1 MEKKTQFRVEGM
13 DCASCAAKVEAAVR
27 RLGGVTAA
35 SVSLASGRMTVTHAA
50 DRPVAEEIV
59 KVLPALGYTAHLE
72 AEENHAGHMHGA
84 EENASGVPW
93 WKRSNARLALASGAA
108 MAAAYGAGA
117 IFPRGEKWFCILAL
131 LVGLVPVARRAWAT
145 ARHGTVFSIET
156 LMTVSAAGAVVI
168 GAAEEAM
175 MVVFLFLLGELLE
188 GVTAERARASI
199 RGLVELMPRVAWRR
213 AAGDGFVEVAAEEL
227 RVGDVIQVRPGD
239 RVAADGVVREGAG
252 EINEAPVT
260 GESVPRRKTAGD
272 PVYAGTVN
280 GAAVL
285 LVEVSA
291 TAADNTIA
299 RIIRLVEEA
308 QESKAPLERFM
319 DRFARRYTPV
329 VFGLGLAT
337 ALVPPLLFGGD
348 WREWIYKGLA
358 LLLIGC
364 PCALVISTPTAIAA
378 SLSAGAR
385 RGLLMK
391 GGVVLETLGKLR
403 LIAFDKTGTLTA
415 GTPQVTDVVAEGS
428 FSAKEILARAAVLE
442 AGSNHP
448 LARAILAKNQADGAT
463 APAAKEM
470 RALAGKG
477 VAGEIDGTQFF
488 LGSVMAAKELAGDW
502 SAAVQA
508 HVDALAAQG
517 KTVSVL
523 LAGEKVGGV
532 LALRDELRP
541 DTAAGIAALRDRGIR
556 TVMLSGDN
564 RQTAEAIGKELGMEV
579 RAELLPEEKSRQL
592 AELKAALR
600 PGECIGL
607 VGDGI
612 NDAPA
617 LAAADVGIAMGSGTD
632 VALETADAAV
642 LHSSVSD
649 VARMVALSWATLWNI
664 RQNIACAL
672 GLKGIFLCTTLLG
685 ITGLW
690 PAILADT
697 GATVLVTLNA
707 MRLLRWRG
715 N

>member
-1 MEKKTQFRVEGM
+1 MRFRVGGM
-13 DCASCAAKVEAAVR
+13 DCASCAAKVETAVR
-27 RLGGVTAA
+27 RMDGVTEA
-35 SVSLASGRMTVTHAA
+35 SVSLAGERLTVTVSA
-50 DRPVAEEIV
+50 DIPSEEEIIR
-59 KVLPALGYTAHLE
+59 VLSALGYTAVVKPKGSHVG
-72 AEENHAGHMHGA
+72 HAHGA
-84 EENASGVPW
+84 EENGCGMPW
-93 WKRSNARLALASGAA
+93 WKRRNARLALASGLALLAA
-108 MAAAYGAGA
+108 HGVAALFPAYGWAVYGV
-117 IFPRGEKWFCILAL
+117 AL
-131 LVGLVPVARRAWAT
+131 LVGLAPVARRAWAA
-145 ARHGTVFSIET
+145 ARNGTVFSIES
-156 LMTVSAAGAVVI
+156 LMTVAAAGAVAI
-168 GAAEEAM
+168 GAAAEAL
-175 MVVFLFLLGELLE
+175 MVVFLFLIGELLE
-188 GVTAERARASI
+188 SVTAERARASI
-199 RGLVELMPRVAWRR
+199 RKLGELMPRNARR
-213 AAGDGFVEVAAEEL
+213 QEENGGFREVAAEEL
-227 RVGDVIQVRPGD
+227 QIGEVIQVRPGD
-239 RVAADGVVREGAG
+239 RVAADGVVREGEG

-260 GESVPRRKTAGD
+260 GESVPRRKAEGD
-272 PVYAGTVN
+272 AVYAGTVN
-280 GAAVL
+280 GASAL
-285 LVEVSA
+285 LVEVTA

-299 RIIRLVEEA
+299 HIIRLVEEA

-329 VFGLGLAT
+329 VFGLGLVT
-337 ALVPPLLFGGD
+337 ALAPPLLFDGN
-348 WREWIYKGLA
+348 WMEWIYKGLA

-391 GGVVLETLGKLR
+391 GGVVLETMGRLR
-403 LIAFDKTGTLTA
+403 LIAFDKTGTLTV
-415 GTPQVTDVVAEGS
+415 GMPQVTDVVALGS
-428 FSAKEILARAAVLE
+428 FSAKEILALAAGLE
-442 AGSNHP
+442 GGSNHP
-448 LARAILAKNQADGAT
+448 LALAILAKNRLAGA
-463 APAAKEM
+463 PPPVAKEM

-477 VAGEIDGTQFF
+477 VEGKIDDASFF
-488 LGSVMAAKELAGDW
+488 LGSVAAAKEMAQDW
-502 SAAVQA
+502 NVAVQA
-508 HVDALAAQG
+508 QVDVLAAQG

-523 LAGEKVGGV
+523 LAEKKVAGA

-541 DTAAGIAALRDRGIR
+541 DAAMGISALRERGIR

-592 AELKAALR
+592 TELKAMLR

-642 LHSSVSD
+642 LHSSVVD
-649 VARMVALSWATLWNI
+649 VARMISLSRITLRNI
-664 RQNIACAL
+664 QQNIACAL

-715 N
+715 KGN